1 MRTLKFLA
9 VILLLAMPAFVHAD
23 ASDVPG
29 SAAWY
34 FHVDLG
40 AMRSEGAGQGLYAWL
55 GDEVFDDIREDV
67 GIDLDSEVDRL
78 TAYSLADQGPVIV
91 IEGNISQETKDKVL
105 AYVAVSG
112 DLQPLTSSGKSY
124 YHLQDSDDNHGG
136 MSYESGDI
144 SIDIDSL
151 EDEAWVSMAIAN
163 KLVVTSNEA
172 QMQQLLASN
181 GKIAGAG
188 SHNGA
193 LIVLTAEKTLLQAGM
208 NSELM
213 NEDGD
218 SDWDSNILRN
228 AKQIAVLVA
237 AAENKLAIEA
247 KLMTTESDMAQSM
260 ASVVRGLIGLASFSD
275 ELDAEAL
282 AVLRGTRVEVDG
294 NELSISLAIDPALLV
309 ATISD

>member
-55 GDEVFDDIREDV
+55 ADEIFDDIREDV

-124 YHLQDSDDNHGG
+124 YHLHDSDDNHDG

-247 KLMTTESDMAQSM
+247 KLVTTESDMAQSM

-282 AVLRGTRVEVDG
+282 AVLQGTRVEVDG
-294 NELSISLAIDPALLV
+294 NELSISIAVDPALLV
-309 ATISD
+309 ATLSD